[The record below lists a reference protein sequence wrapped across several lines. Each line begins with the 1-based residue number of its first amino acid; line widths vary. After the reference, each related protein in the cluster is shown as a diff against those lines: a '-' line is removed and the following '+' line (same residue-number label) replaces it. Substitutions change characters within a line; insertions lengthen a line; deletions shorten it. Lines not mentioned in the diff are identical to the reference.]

1 MSFKNFNSQ
10 IKAEKTPKSAGKKP
24 FSSRTVIGVVCIIMA
39 LAVTFGIAP
48 LVNRFADQKV
58 DIVRLKTDI
67 ERGSVISEA
76 DIETVNVGAYNLP
89 DNVIKD
95 KNYVI
100 GKYAAAD
107 LFAGDYIFES
117 KLSDDNK
124 SADDVLGSLDGKKVA
139 VSVAIGNF
147 ENALSSKIENGDIV
161 SVIVYDKEH
170 ATSYIPEELKY
181 VRVVTVTSP
190 DGVDIDKAESGTK
203 FETVTVLATA
213 EQAERLAY
221 FKSTTDVH
229 FALVYRGDEA
239 MANEYIKVQDAYLA
253 SHPIDN
259 TPKKEAD
266 NG

>member
-10 IKAEKTPKSAGKKP
+10 IKAEKAPKAAGKKP

-39 LAVTFGIAP
+39 LAVTFGVAP

-58 DIVRLKTDI
+58 DIVRLKTNI
-67 ERGSVISEA
+67 ERGSVIGEE
-76 DIETVNVGAYNLP
+76 DLETVNVGAYNLP

-124 SADDVLGSLDGKKVA
+124 SADDVL
-139 VSVAIGNF
+139 
-147 ENALSSKIENGDIV
+147 
-161 SVIVYDKEH
+161 
-170 ATSYIPEELKY
+170 SYIPEELKY

-190 DGVDIDKAESGTK
+190 DGVDTDKAEVGTK

-221 FKSTTDVH
+221 FNSTTDVH

-239 MANEYIKVQDAYLA
+239 RANEYIKVQDAYLA